1 MPINNSDFVHLH
13 LHTEYSLLDGACR
26 IDRLMGR
33 VKELGQTAVAITDH
47 GVMYGCLDFYK
58 AAKKNGIKPI
68 IGCEVYVARRK
79 RTDKVHRLD
88 SSSYHLVLLCKN
100 ETGYKNLIKMIS
112 IANEDG
118 FYVKPRV
125 DRELLERYHE
135 GLIALSACLAG
146 EIPQALLSGDY
157 EQAVETALYYKN
169 LFGEGNY
176 YIELQDHGIDE
187 QREILPSLIR
197 LARENDIPLAA
208 TNDCHYI
215 DKEDSVMQHALI
227 CVQTNHTF
235 DDDDVLEFK
244 TDNFYVRSTREMAE
258 LFAAVPDAV
267 TNTALIA
274 EQCSFDFEFGVTKL
288 PYFENDEGIDNRAY
302 FKKLCAEGIVRRY
315 GPDVPKEYLERL
327 EYEMAVIERMGY
339 IDYFLIVW
347 DFVNFAKKHDIPVG
361 PGRGSGAGSICAYSM
376 GITGIDPMRYNLLFE
391 RFLNPERVSMPDF
404 DIDFCYEKRPLVIDY
419 VNEKYTP
426 THVAQIITFGTMAAR
441 AAVRDIGRV
450 LSMPYGKVD
459 SVAKLIPQEPGITIE
474 KALVKSSEL
483 RTLYDNDPEVKRL
496 IDLSQKVE
504 GMPRHASTHAAG
516 VVITRDE
523 VSDYVPLHRNDE
535 QMVTQYTMTGLEE
548 LGLLKMDFLGL
559 RTLTVISDCEKEI
572 RKTQPDFSADD
583 IPLDDAK
590 TYEMLSAGSTEG
602 VFQFESGGM
611 RGVLMGLKPQNLEDL
626 IAVISLYRPGPMD
639 SIPTYIENR
648 HHPEKITYKHPLL
661 KPILEV
667 TNGCIVYQE
676 QVMQIFRE
684 LAGFSYGQADLVRRA
699 MAKKKRDVM
708 EEEGKIFIYGSDAP
722 GKACA
727 GCLKNGVGEET
738 AKEIFAEMESFASYA
753 FNKSHAAGYAY
764 VAYQTAYLK
773 CRYPC
778 EFMAALLTSVLDS
791 TGKIMEYIAEC
802 RSCGI
807 EVLPPDINRSGTGF
821 SPSEGK
827 IRFGLLA
834 IKSVGRSLVNSI
846 INERARGGEFK
857 SFLDFCTR
865 MYSSELNKR
874 ALENLIKCGAFDSFG
889 ISRRS
894 MVMGMDGVLKSV
906 GDDSKGNLDGQMDLF
921 STDESH
927 AGREAVLPETEEYS
941 DAERL
946 RFEKELTGLY
956 LSSHPL
962 RQYDDFAKQNGFS
975 SISDFTGD
983 DALRYDNASV
993 ELLVTVASVRPKI
1006 TRDNKTMAFANIED
1020 MTGTVE
1026 MIVFPAKLE
1035 EYSRLLKENNI
1046 LVVRGRV
1053 SVKEDEAAKLI
1064 CNEVTEPGSYKKG
1077 ACASRPAR
1085 FEGAEK
1091 GDANPAEPPK
1101 KRRIFVRLDSRQD
1114 ERYGKVRGLAGIF
1127 SGSVPV
1133 IMYFKD
1139 SASYAPLDGGLK
1151 ADGGE
1156 RLYRELCELVGEESV
1171 VFR

>member
-1 MPINNSDFVHLH
+1 MSIKNSDFVHLH

-26 IDRLMGR
+26 IDKLMT
-33 VKELGQTAVAITDH
+33 KIKQLGQTAVAITDH

-68 IGCEVYVARRK
+68 IGCEVYVARRR

-146 EIPQALLSGDY
+146 EVPQALLSGDY

-169 LFGEGNY
+169 LFGYGNY

-244 TDNFYVRSTREMAE
+244 TDNFYVRSTDEMTQ
-258 LFAAVPDAV
+258 LFSSVPEAV

-274 EQCSFDFEFGVTKL
+274 EKCNFDFEFGVTKL
-288 PYFENDEGIDNRAY
+288 PYFENDEGIDNKEY
-302 FKKLCAEGIVRRY
+302 FKRLCSEGIVRRY

-327 EYEMAVIERMGY
+327 EYEMSIIERMGY

-391 RFLNPERVSMPDF
+391 RFLNPERISMPDF

-419 VNEKYTP
+419 VNEKYSP

-450 LSMPYGKVD
+450 LSLPYGRVD
-459 SVAKLIPQEPGITIE
+459 TVAKLIPQELGITIE
-474 KALVKSSEL
+474 KALDRSGEL
-483 RTLYDNDPEVKRL
+483 RSLYENDPEVKRL
-496 IDLSQKVE
+496 IDLSLKVE

-572 RKTQPDFSADD
+572 RKTDPDFSADNV
-583 IPLDDAK
+583 PLDDAQ
-590 TYEMLSAGSTEG
+590 TYKMLSAGSTEG

-611 RGVLMGLKPQNLEDL
+611 RGVLMGLRPENLEDL

-648 HHPEKITYKHPLL
+648 HHPDKIRYKHPLL
-661 KPILEV
+661 KPILDV

-708 EEEGKIFIYGSDAP
+708 EEEGRIFIYGSDAP
-722 GKACA
+722 GKECA
-727 GCLKNGVGEET
+727 GCLKNGVEEST
-738 AKEIFAEMESFASYA
+738 AKEIFSEMENFASYA

-773 CRYPC
+773 CHYPC

-791 TGKIMEYIAEC
+791 TSKIMEYIAEC

-807 EVLPPDINRSGTGF
+807 EVLPPDINKSGTGF
-821 SPSEGK
+821 SPSDGR

-834 IKSVGRSLVNSI
+834 VKSVGRSLVASI
-846 INERARGGEFK
+846 IAERKRGGEFK
-857 SFLDFCTR
+857 SFLDFCSR
-865 MYSSELNKR
+865 MHSSELNKR
-874 ALENLIKCGAFDSFG
+874 ALESLIKCGAFDGFG
-889 ISRRS
+889 LSRRS
-894 MVMGMDGVLKSV
+894 MVLGMDGVLKSV
-906 GDDSKGNLDGQMDLF
+906 ADDSKGNIDGQLDLF
-921 STDESH
+921 SSDELHS
-927 AGREAVLPETEEYS
+927 AREAVLPETEEYS
-941 DAERL
+941 DSDLL

-962 RQYDDFAKQNGFS
+962 RQYEEFSKKNGFA
-975 SISDFTGD
+975 SISSFTGD
-983 DALRYDNASV
+983 DSLGFDNSSV
-993 ELLVTVASVRPKI
+993 ELLVTIASVRPKI
-1006 TRDNKTMAFANIED
+1006 TRDNKTMAFVGIED
-1020 MTGTVE
+1020 MTGAVE
-1026 MIVFPAKLE
+1026 MIVFPQKLE
-1035 EYSRLLKENNI
+1035 ECSRLLKENNI
-1046 LVVRGRV
+1046 VVVRGRV
-1053 SVKEDEAAKLI
+1053 SVKEDEAAKVI
-1064 CNEVTEPGSYKKG
+1064 CNDVVEPEGYKKYGRAPAAAYARDSG
-1077 ACASRPAR
+1077 A
-1085 FEGAEK
+1085 AERA
-1091 GDANPAEPPK
+1091 GSVK
-1101 KRRIFVRLDSRQD
+1101 KIFVRLDSRED
-1114 ERYGKVRGLAGIF
+1114 ARYKRVRGLVGVF
-1127 SGSVPV
+1127 SGTVPV
-1133 IMYFKD
+1133 VMYYKD
-1139 SASYAPLDGGLK
+1139 SGSYSQIDGGLR

-1156 RLYRELCELVGEESV
+1156 RLYRELAEVVGEDSV
-1171 VFR
+1171 VFK